1 MGNEQDSLLESVR
14 VLDLT
19 DEKGLLCSRILADI
33 GADVIKIE
41 KPSGDEA
48 RSIGPFFHD
57 VPHPEKSLFWFFHNL
72 NKRGITLDI
81 RTPDGQGILKK
92 LVADADVVVESFAP
106 GYMDSL
112 GLGYSSLNELNSRLV
127 VTSISPFGK
136 TGPYRDYKTSDIT
149 ATAMSGWLYLS
160 GDPDRPPLRVGVPQA
175 YLCAGAEAATQTM
188 IALHYAD
195 VTKEGQHVDVSIQ
208 QSIIPNT
215 LQAIPLWQ
223 LEQVTLERAGAFRVG
238 LASGVKQRQTWP
250 CKDGFVNFLVYKGLT
265 GAKTRQGLVELMEE
279 VGFNTDYLRNIRFER
294 PEWGVTEPGQDDWVR
309 IEEPIGRFFKANSKE
324 WLVKEGMRVQC
335 AIVPVASPADV
346 SSYPQLEAREFWLQ
360 VEHPEL
366 DTVITYPGHFAKI
379 SPVPCRVQRRAPLI
393 GEHNMEVYHDEL
405 GLSKEKLIMLK
416 QAKVI

>member
-1 MGNEQDSLLESVR
+1 MGNERDSLLESVR

-41 KPSGDEA
+41 RPGGDEA

-57 VPHPEKSLFWFFHNL
+57 IPHPEKSLFWFFHNL
-72 NKRGITLDI
+72 NKRGITLNI
-81 RTPDGQGILKK
+81 GTPDGQGIFKK
-92 LVADADVVVESFAP
+92 LVADADVVVESFAT
-106 GYMDSL
+106 GYMDNL
-112 GLGYSSLNELNSRLV
+112 GLGYSSLSELNSRLV
-127 VTSISPFGK
+127 MTSISPFGEA
-136 TGPYRDYKTSDIT
+136 GPYRDHKTSDIT

-160 GDPDRPPLRVGVPQA
+160 GDPDRPPLRVGIPQA

-195 VTKEGQHVDVSIQ
+195 VTQEGQHVDVSIQ

-223 LEQVTLERAGAFRVG
+223 LEEVTLERAGAFRVG

-250 CKDGFVNFLVYKGLT
+250 CKDGFVNFLIYKGLT
-265 GAKTRQGLVELMEE
+265 GAKTRQGLVALMEE
-279 VGFNTDYLRNIRFER
+279 VGFNNDYLNYIGFER
-294 PEWGVTEPGQDDWVR
+294 PEWGVTEPGQEDWVR
-309 IEEPIGRFFKANSKE
+309 IEEPIGRFFKANTKE

-366 DTVITYPGHFAKI
+366 DTVITYPGHFAKL
-379 SPVPCRVQRRAPLI
+379 SPVPCRGWHRAPLI

-405 GLSKEKLIMLK
+405 GFSKENLIMLK

>member
-41 KPSGDEA
+41 KPGGDEA

-57 VPHPEKSLFWFFHNL
+57 IPHPEKSLFWFFHNL

-112 GLGYSSLNELNSRLV
+112 GLDYSSLNELNSRLV

-195 VTKEGQHVDVSIQ
+195 VTQEGQHVDVSIQ

-215 LQAIPLWQ
+215 LQAVPLWQ

-279 VGFNTDYLRNIRFER
+279 VGFNTDYLRQIGFER

-309 IEEPIGRFFKANSKE
+309 IEEPIGRFFKANPKE

-366 DTVITYPGHFAKI
+366 DTVITYPGHFAKL

>member
-19 DEKGLLCSRILADI
+19 DEKGLLCSRVLADM

-41 KPSGDEA
+41 KPAGDEA

-57 VPHPEKSLFWFFHNL
+57 TPHPEKSLFWFFYNL

-81 RTPDGQGILKK
+81 RTADGQGIFKK
-92 LVADADVVVESFAP
+92 LVTDADVIVESYAP

-112 GLGYSSLNELNSRLV
+112 GLGYSSLSELNPRLV
-127 VTSISPFGK
+127 VTSISPFGA
-136 TGPYRDYKTSDIT
+136 TGPHRDYKTSDLT

-160 GDPDRPPLRVGVPQA
+160 GDSDRPPLRVGVPQA

-195 VTKEGQHVDVSIQ
+195 MTQEGQHVDVSIQ
-208 QSIIPNT
+208 QSVIPNT

-223 LEQVTLERAGAFRVG
+223 LDQVTLERAGAFRVG

-250 CKDGFVNFLVYKGLT
+250 CKDGFVNFLIYKGLT
-265 GAKTRQGLVELMEE
+265 GAKTRQGLVALMEE
-279 VGFNTDYLRNIRFER
+279 VGFNTDYLKHIGFER

-309 IEEPIGRFFKANSKE
+309 IEEPIGRFFIANTKE
-324 WLVKEGMRVQC
+324 WLVKEGMKVQC

-366 DTVITYPGHFAKI
+366 DTVITYPGHFAKL
-379 SPVPCRVQRRAPLI
+379 SPVPCRVWRRAPLI

-405 GLSKEKLIMLK
+405 GFSKEKLIMLK